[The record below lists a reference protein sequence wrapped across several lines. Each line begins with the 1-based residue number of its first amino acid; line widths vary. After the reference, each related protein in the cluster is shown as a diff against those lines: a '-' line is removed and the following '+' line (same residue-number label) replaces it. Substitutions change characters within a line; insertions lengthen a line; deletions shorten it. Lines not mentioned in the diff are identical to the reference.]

1 MENSNNA
8 TQSEKQESISY
19 RSVEELIHLI
29 REDDKK
35 QIHFGALHCHSEE
48 SMRDSGLSVKEL
60 VDTAVKLGC
69 PAIALTDHGVMT
81 GVIEFMSYIKSI
93 NDKAGKTVINGI
105 PGVEAYKDGKHIVL
119 LAMDYEHGYKA
130 IIKAVTESYKNL
142 NSSNGHPYMT
152 DEIFQTYFGPGS
164 KGHGYVIALSGCM
177 SGVLCSILDS
187 NEDADEQIK
196 KIELKMKTYNS
207 PEDET
212 YLKNLA
218 LLRAKGDE
226 IKALNEKKKELAT
239 IVGKSFVKK
248 EKTVAL
254 LKKNNDPGYKTAY
267 DELQREKEEVANA
280 SKELEVLKAK
290 IKAEKT
296 KESMMRNSLKEV
308 EKSHG
313 NYMDCK
319 KRIEHLQSAKMTKEE
334 LYNAAKQE
342 ALNMANIFGK
352 GRFFIELQNHRID
365 EEKRFFPILLR
376 ISKELNID
384 CVATNDVHTAT
395 NSYEDIRVRQVQ
407 RFQRFSKYEK
417 ISESDYHLYIK
428 PDADMLSILSEIV
441 SVEDAAIAIANAEK
455 VASLC
460 QVEFPKESHY
470 PKFITNDGLSADET
484 IRKKAY
490 ERIPLYFSKEE
501 WTEEYAK
508 RLEYELGVICNMG
521 YSDYHLIVQDF
532 LDVGRRLGRMS
543 RKNQIE
549 LEKLSPIMNCDEF
562 LAYID
567 SHQEE
572 LGYAIGPGRGS
583 AAGSL
588 VCYLL
593 GITNIDPIKYN
604 LLFERFLNVERV
616 SMPDIDSDISP
627 DVRELVI
634 EYIKKRY
641 GEEAVCCIVTRGT
654 QAAKEAVRTSARF
667 IGAEKKKDSMYYY
680 NLGDEI
686 SKVIPAEAGI
696 TLKKAKDNLDAYIL
710 SIQNDDTRKVAQEII
725 DLSFMIEGRL
735 THYGMHAAGVVI
747 ADNGDVKEY
756 VPLLYN
762 TKKKRWCCQCD
773 MGQVEASGLLKM
785 DALGLK
791 TMKIITDT
799 IRKVNR
805 NYGIT
810 VDMDKIPFEPEVFNA
825 IYSKGRTNGV
835 FQFES
840 NGMKGMLMD
849 FKPDCIEDIILLV
862 AAYRPGPMQYLE
874 NIIATKHGKAQ
885 LTYAT
890 PELESILSPTYGAVI
905 YQEQVQQIFQKLAGY
920 SLGQADLVRRAMS
933 KKKEKVL
940 LAERESFV
948 NGDETRNIVGCKR
961 NGISSE
967 IANRL
972 FDEMIDFARYAFNK
986 SHAAA
991 YAIVSYQTAWLK
1003 HHYPA
1008 EFLCAT
1014 MNLKDNKDLP
1024 LYFEECRE
1032 NDIEI
1037 SALDINYSDVEFME
1051 RIDDEG
1057 NMSIVF
1063 GLSKVK
1069 GIKSASTQIVE
1080 TREGGYDSFYD
1091 YMLHGHIRK
1100 DVTEN
1105 LIRAGA
1111 FDIFCE
1117 NRTAL
1122 LKVLGSYLDIL
1133 KKIRDKSKDVAGHEE
1148 TLAGELDEKKHKST
1162 TQCLE
1167 RAKKTLSQYE
1177 TQLKEI
1183 VIPNIPEDRKNKL
1196 DDEYEVLG
1204 TYVTGHPLDIYD
1216 SDLPV
1221 TSFADMVPGKE
1232 YYALVQIRDLR
1243 VVKRKKDDKP
1253 LAFFTACDKA
1263 FNVEGQCFTRA
1274 FEQVGHKLK
1283 DMEAVVL
1290 KGKYSEKVSEYSGAN
1305 DDEEE
1310 SAEIER
1316 FFTISEVHE
1325 ATIKRRKMMV
1335 TLPIVD
1341 WNNVRMVL
1349 KTMESPHSEFKI
1361 YLHDSINGSI
1371 RETDTAADLANIE
1384 NLGLSYAELM

>member
-1 MENSNNA
+1 MENSKNA
-8 TQSEKQESISY
+8 TQFDLQTDLSAESIIQ
-19 RSVEELIHLI
+19 LIKND
-29 REDDKK
+29 EVKK
-35 QIHFGALHCHSEE
+35 IHFGALHCHSEE
-48 SMRDSGLSVKEL
+48 SLRDSGLPVK
-60 VDTAVKLGC
+60 KLIDVAIEMGC
-69 PAIALTDHGVMT
+69 PSVALTDHGVMM
-81 GVIEFMSYIKSI
+81 GVMEFMSYAKSI
-93 NDKAGKTVINGI
+93 NEKAGKKVINAI

-119 LAMDYEHGYKA
+119 LGMDYEHGYKA
-130 IIKAVTESYKNL
+130 IIKAVTESYKHI
-142 NSSNGHPYMT
+142 NSSNGHPHMT

-177 SGVLCSILDS
+177 SGVLCKILNS
-187 NEDADEQIK
+187 NEDADASIAKLLE
-196 KIELKMKTYNS
+196 KMKQYNN

-212 YLKNLA
+212 YLKNLD
-218 LLRAKGDE
+218 LLKQKGEE
-226 IKALNEKKKELAT
+226 IKALMEHKKELST
-239 IVGKSFVKK
+239 IVGRSFVKK
-248 EKTVAL
+248 EKAVAL
-254 LKKNNDPGYKTAY
+254 LKKNNDPSYQEAY
-267 DELQREKEEVANA
+267 NNLQKEKEEVAEA
-280 SKELEVLKAK
+280 TKELEELKLR
-290 IKAEKT
+290 IKSEKT
-296 KESMMRNSLKEV
+296 KESMMRNSLKEI
-308 EKSHG
+308 EKTHAS
-313 NYMDCK
+313 YIACK
-319 KRIEHLQSAKMTKEE
+319 EKIEGIQASKMTQEDVYEATK
-334 LYNAAKQE
+334 KE
-342 ALNMANIFGK
+342 ALRMEEIFGK

-365 EEKRFFPILLR
+365 EEIRFFPVLLR
-376 ISKELNID
+376 ISKELGID

-395 NSYEDIRVRQVQ
+395 NSYEDVRVRQVQ
-407 RFQRFSKYEK
+407 RFQRFTKYES
-417 ISESDYHLYIK
+417 ISESDYHLCLK
-428 PDADMLSILSEIV
+428 SDADMLSILSEIIPE
-441 SVEDAAIAIANAEK
+441 EDAAVAIANAQK

-460 QVEFPKESHY
+460 DVVFPKESHY
-470 PKFITNDGLSADET
+470 PKFITEDGLSADET

-490 ERIPLYFSKEE
+490 ERIPLYYKENE
-501 WTEEYAK
+501 WTEEYEQ
-508 RLEYELGVICNMG
+508 RLRYELDVICNMG

-532 LDVGRRLGRMS
+532 LNVGRRLGRMS
-543 RKNQIE
+543 KKSQLALATLASSMS
-549 LEKLSPIMNCDEF
+549 LEEF
-562 LAYID
+562 MDYVD
-567 SHQEE
+567 SHQED

-627 DVRELVI
+627 DVRDLLI

-641 GEEAVCCIVTRGT
+641 GEEAVCCIATRGT
-654 QAAKEAVRTSARF
+654 QAAKEAIRTSARF
-667 IGAEKKKDSMYYY
+667 LGAEKKDDTTYYY

-686 SKVIPAEAGI
+686 SKSIPNEVGI
-696 TLKKAKDNLDAYIL
+696 TLKKAQEQLDDYVSSVEDKEL
-710 SIQNDDTRKVAQEII
+710 RTVSQEII
-725 DLSFMIEGRL
+725 DLACMIEGRL
-735 THYGMHAAGVVI
+735 SNYGMHAAGVVI

-756 VPLLYN
+756 VPLMYN
-762 TKKKRWCCQCD
+762 TKKERWCCQCD
-773 MGQVEASGLLKM
+773 MGQVEESGLLKM

-799 IRKVNR
+799 IRKIR
-805 NYGIT
+805 KNYGIT
-810 VDMDKIPFEPEVFNA
+810 VDMDKIPFEPEVFSS
-825 IYSKGRTNGV
+825 IYSKGKTNGV
-835 FQFES
+835 FQVES
-840 NGMKGMLMD
+840 NGMKEMLMN
-849 FKPDCIEDIILLV
+849 FKPDCIEDIVLLV

-874 NIIATKHGKAQ
+874 NVIDIKHGKKE
-885 LTYAT
+885 LKYLT
-890 PELESILSPTYGAVI
+890 PELESILSPTYGSTI

-940 LAERESFV
+940 LAERESFI
-948 NGDETRNIVGCKR
+948 NGDEKRNIVGCVK
-961 NGISSE
+961 NGISAS
-967 IANRL
+967 IANQL
-972 FDEMIDFARYAFNK
+972 FDEMIDFAKYAFNR

-1003 HHYPA
+1003 YHYPA

-1032 NDIEI
+1032 NNIEI

-1080 TREGGYDSFYD
+1080 TRDGGYDSFYD

-1122 LKVLGSYLDIL
+1122 LRVLGSYLDIL
-1133 KKIRDKSKDVAGHEE
+1133 KKIKDKNKDIAGYEA
-1148 TLAGELDEKKHKST
+1148 TLAGELDEKKRKST
-1162 TQCLE
+1162 MQCLE
-1167 RAKKTLSQYE
+1167 RARKTLAQYE
-1177 TQLKEI
+1177 AQLKEI
-1183 VIPNIPEDRKNKL
+1183 TIPNIPEDRKAKL

-1232 YYALVQIRDLR
+1232 YYALVQIRNLR
-1243 VVKRKKDDKP
+1243 VVERKKDGKP
-1253 LAFFTACDKA
+1253 LAFFTASDKT
-1263 FNVEGQCFTRA
+1263 FNVDAQCFTKA
-1274 FEQVGHKLK
+1274 YAQVGHKLK
-1283 DMEAVVL
+1283 DLEAVVL
-1290 KGKYSEKVSEYSGAN
+1290 KGKYNERVSDNYH
-1305 DDEEE
+1305 DDDDDGP
-1310 SAEIER
+1310 EIER
-1316 FFTISEVHE
+1316 TFSISEVHDVI
-1325 ATIKRRKMMV
+1325 IKRKNLIVSM
-1335 TLPIVD
+1335 PIID

-1349 KTMESPHSEFKI
+1349 KTMESPHSEYKL
-1361 YLHDSINGSI
+1361 YLHDVIGGSV
-1371 RETDTAADLANIE
+1371 RETDTVADIENIV
-1384 NLGLSYAELM
+1384 NLGLSYAKMM